1 VEPLLSRTERPI
13 FAPGHLVAGHEPFP
27 MTQNIYDTPDFFREY
42 SRLERSQRGL
52 DGAWEWPLLRSLVPD
67 LQGKRV
73 LDLGCGFGWFARWA
87 RQQGAASVLGLDV
100 SLNMLERAEAMTSD
114 NAIEFRRIDLED
126 AEFPASRFDFAFSAL
141 ALHYVQNLPRIFKA
155 VHLALCDEGRFV
167 FSVEHPIYT
176 ASLNAQWLAQSNGMK
191 TWPVDSYSN
200 EGPRTTDWLA
210 KGFTKRHRT
219 FSTVINSL
227 IDAGFVVGRVEEWG
241 PTADQIATR
250 PDLAEEKD
258 RPLFLLVAAQ
268 RRS

>member
-1 VEPLLSRTERPI
+1 
-13 FAPGHLVAGHEPFP
+13 

-52 DGAWEWPLLRSLVPD
+52 DGAWEWPLLRSLVPG

-87 RQQGAASVLGLDV
+87 RQQGAVSVLGIDV
-100 SLNMLERAEAMTSD
+100 SLNMLERARAITTD
-114 NAIEFRRIDLED
+114 DAIEFQIVDLEE
-126 AEFPASRFDFAFSAL
+126 AAFPAGSFDFVFSAL
-141 ALHYVQNLPRIFKA
+141 ALHYVQNLPRILKA
-155 VHLALCDEGRFV
+155 VHHALCDQERFV
-167 FSVEHPIYT
+167 FSVEHPIFT
-176 ASLNAQWLAQSNGMK
+176 ASRSAQWLPQTDGMK

-210 KGFTKRHRT
+210 KGFTKQHRK
-219 FSTVINSL
+219 FSTVINSV
-227 IDAGFVVGRVEEWG
+227 INAGFVVERIEEWG
-241 PTADQIATR
+241 PTPDQIATR
-250 PDLAEEKD
+250 PDLAEERD